1 MRRVPKTAKLFS
13 KINVEEI
20 ERDRKNREEALEKN
34 ENKEYTD
41 TEWRK
46 DLNEYIMQQVELGK
60 NDEEIEKSIFEN
72 EKLTSFKHFSRY
84 TMFFK
89 SWIGHHRENSIKE
102 KEGKLSGKEIRNI
115 YNTKSTKVAEVKS
128 DKDEETR

>member
-1 MRRVPKTAKLFS
+1 MKTAKLFS
-13 KINVEEI
+13 KINADEI
-20 ERDRKNREEALEKN
+20 ERERKNKEEALEKN

-41 TEWRK
+41 TKWRK

-60 NDEEIEKSIFEN
+60 NDEEIEKGIFEN
-72 EKLTSFKHFSRY
+72 KKLTSFNHFSRY

-89 SWIGHHRENSIKE
+89 SWIGHHRENSIKAE
-102 KEGKLSGKEIRNI
+102 EGKLSGKEIRNI
-115 YNTKSTKVAEVKS
+115 YNTKLTKVAEVKS